1 MLDPHVREEEVRK
14 TLCCSSWLIPDSFP
28 EKVKVGIREL
38 NDVVDVH
45 DRPHSKEKEKRR
57 RAPLLQR
64 AGSSE

>member
-45 DRPHSKEKEKRR
+45 DRPFFREE
-57 RAPLLQR
+57 
-64 AGSSE
+64 